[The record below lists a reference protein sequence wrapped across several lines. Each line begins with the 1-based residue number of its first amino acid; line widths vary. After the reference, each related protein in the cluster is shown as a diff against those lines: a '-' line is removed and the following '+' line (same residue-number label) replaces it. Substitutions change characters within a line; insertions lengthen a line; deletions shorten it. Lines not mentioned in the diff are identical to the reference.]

1 MRSAKRLRNA
11 LRAALCGVLLMLLL
25 AGCAAK
31 ESSAAPEKTPGKD
44 ASSAEETTKTD
55 ELTTPEEPT
64 KTEEPAQT
72 DEPTPGAHILVAC
85 FSATGHTEPLAEYA
99 AEFLGA
105 DLYEIVAAEP
115 YTEADLAYYTGGRCD
130 LEQDDPDVRP
140 AISGAVENMEQYDV
154 VLIGHPIWHGQ
165 APRIISTFLE
175 SYDFSGKTLTT
186 FCTSMS
192 SPLGSSAAN
201 LYGLVPEDVTWL
213 ESRRFPIGA
222 SREDVAGWL
231 AEIGLTGSEG
241 SEEAAL
247 QMRINGIPVAVQWE
261 DNESV
266 EALIEL
272 VREAPLTIQM
282 SMYGG
287 FEQVGAIGSSLPRND
302 VQTTTHAGDI
312 VLYSGNQFVVF
323 YGSNSW
329 AYTRLGHIT
338 DKTAAELA
346 ELLGNGNVTVTI
358 SVG

>member
-11 LRAALCGVLLMLLL
+11 LRAVLCGVLLLLL

-31 ESSAAPEKTPGKD
+31 GNNAAPETTPGKESSAA
-44 ASSAEETTKTD
+44 
-55 ELTTPEEPT
+55 EEPT
-64 KTEEPAQT
+64 QTEEPTTPEEPAQT
-72 DEPTPGAHILVAC
+72 DEPTDGTHILVAC

-99 AEFLGA
+99 AELLGA
-105 DLYEIVAAEP
+105 NLYEIVAAEP

-130 LEQDDPDVRP
+130 REQDDPDVRP
-140 AISGAVENMEQYDV
+140 AISGAVENMDQYDV

-165 APRIISTFLE
+165 APRIVSTFLE

-186 FCTSMS
+186 FCTSAS

-201 LYGLVPEDVTWL
+201 LYGLVPESVTWL

-247 QMRINGIPVAVQWE
+247 KMRINDVPVTVQWE
-261 DNESV
+261 NNESV
-266 EALIEL
+266 EALKEL
-272 VREAPLTIQM
+272 VREAPLTINM

-287 FEQVGAIGSSLPRND
+287 FEQVGPIGSSLPRND
-302 VQTTTHAGDI
+302 VQTTTAAGDI
-312 VLYSGNQFVVF
+312 VLYSGNQIVVF

-346 ELLGNGNVTVTI
+346 ELLGSENVSVTI
-358 SVG
+358 SVE

>member
-1 MRSAKRLRNA
+1 
-11 LRAALCGVLLMLLL
+11 
-25 AGCAAK
+25 
-31 ESSAAPEKTPGKD
+31 
-44 ASSAEETTKTD
+44 
-55 ELTTPEEPT
+55 
-64 KTEEPAQT
+64 
-72 DEPTPGAHILVAC
+72 
-85 FSATGHTEPLAEYA
+85 
-99 AEFLGA
+99 
-105 DLYEIVAAEP
+105 
-115 YTEADLAYYTGGRCD
+115 
-130 LEQDDPDVRP
+130 
-140 AISGAVENMEQYDV
+140 MEQYDV

-266 EALIEL
+266 EALKEL
-272 VREAPLTIQM
+272 VREAPLTIQV

-287 FEQVGAIGSSLPRND
+287 FEQVGTIGSSLPRND
-302 VQTTTHAGDI
+302 VQTTTAAGDI
-312 VLYSGNQFVVF
+312 VLYSGNQIVVF